1 MLNRTALSHQLVFD
15 KLQALASV
23 SEKLA
28 GYPHEISQ
36 WENEDRNK
44 AEAGSV
50 RRVVGPEVGFFMKTL
65 SK

>member
-36 WENEDRNK
+36 WENEDTDK
-44 AEAGSV
+44 AEAGSF
-50 RRVVGPEVGFFMKTL
+50 EEWLDQKLGF
-65 SK
+65 S